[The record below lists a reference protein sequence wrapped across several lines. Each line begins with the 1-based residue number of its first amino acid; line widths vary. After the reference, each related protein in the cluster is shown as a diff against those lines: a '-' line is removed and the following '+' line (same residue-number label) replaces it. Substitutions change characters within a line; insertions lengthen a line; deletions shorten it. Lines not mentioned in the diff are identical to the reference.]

1 MKYYAVL
8 DTNVVVSA
16 FLKRGS
22 IPDTVLSLALNN
34 VITLLLNE
42 EIVKEY
48 REVLLRPKFGFDEK
62 DIEIFI
68 KQIESQGIFINE
80 HRLADVFPDPNDK
93 VFYEIVMEAKKDRE
107 AYLVTGNLKHFPQQ
121 PYVVTPREM
130 LEIIVRDNID

>member
-1 MKYYAVL
+1 MKYYAVF
-8 DTNVVVSA
+8 DTNVIVSA

-22 IPDTVLSLALNN
+22 IPDTVLSLALNDI
-34 VITLLLNE
+34 ITLLLNA

-62 DIEIFI
+62 DVEIFI
-68 KQIESQGIFINE
+68 KQIETQGIFIDE
-80 HRLADVFPDPNDK
+80 HRLTDVFSDPSDK

-107 AYLVTGNLKHFPQQ
+107 AYLVTGNTKHFPQQ

-130 LEIIVRDNID
+130 LEIIVRDNNA

>member
-68 KQIESQGIFINE
+68 KQIKAQGLFINE
-80 HRLADVFPDPNDK
+80 HRLADIFPDLNDK

-107 AYLVTGNLKHFPQQ
+107 AYLVTGNLKHFPQR

-130 LEIIVRDNID
+130 LKIILRDNIN